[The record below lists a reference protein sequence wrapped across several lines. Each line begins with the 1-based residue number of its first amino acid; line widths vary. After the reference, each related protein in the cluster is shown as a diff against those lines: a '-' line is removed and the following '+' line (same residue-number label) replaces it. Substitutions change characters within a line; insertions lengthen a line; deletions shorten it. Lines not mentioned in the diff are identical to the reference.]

1 METKTKII
9 LVSSDGEK
17 FEISHKAA
25 QRSILLKNLIE
36 EFPEEAEVPLDE
48 IKSNI
53 LKKIKEYLEHYE
65 NEEPK
70 EIERPLPSPN
80 FKKCVNSWDYKYIDI
95 DLEMLFEL
103 VNAVNYLDIEPLLE
117 LGSAKVASIIKGK
130 TAEEIKKILN
140 IDVITPEE
148 REIIEENKLI
158 LESY

>member
-17 FEISHKAA
+17 FEISYKAA
-25 QRSILLKNLIE
+25 QRSILLKNMIE
-36 EFPEEAEVPLDE
+36 EFPEEAEVPLEE